1 MSFESDRPM
10 TDDTVDMAVEDM
22 AMEDVEGI
30 DSVPQD
36 VEVTTDRGEGRHR
49 QITAKIQIPY
59 PVEQVWQILTDYEH
73 LADFIP
79 NLAKSQKIEHP
90 QGGIRLEQIGSQSFL
105 KLKFCARV
113 VLDMVE
119 NFPNQ
124 IDFQMVEG
132 DFKEFFGAWHLNPH
146 PICGQPGTHLCY
158 TVQILPPRAMPIGL
172 IERRLSHN
180 LVVNLIAIRQRAE
193 TLFG

>member
-1 MSFESDRPM
+1 MNFEFDRPM
-10 TDDTVDMAVEDM
+10 TDDTIDM
-22 AMEDVEGI
+22 AMEDVEYL

-124 IDFQMVEG
+124 LAFQMVEG
-132 DFKEFFGAWHLNPH
+132 DFKEFFGTWQLTPH
-146 PICGQPGTHLCY
+146 TISGQPGTHLRY
-158 TVQILPPRAMPIGL
+158 TVQILPPRAMPIGM

-180 LVVNLIAIRQRAE
+180 LVVNLMAIRQRAE

>member
-1 MSFESDRPM
+1 MLD
-10 TDDTVDMAVEDM
+10 DMATELDTGKDDELSD
-22 AMEDVEGI
+22 ALF
-30 DSVPQD
+30 QD
-36 VEVTTDRGEGRHR
+36 VEVTTDRAEGRHR

-79 NLAKSQKIEHP
+79 NLAKSQRIEHP

-119 NFPNQ
+119 RFPTN

-132 DFKEFFGAWHLNPH
+132 DFKEFLGTWQLQPQT
-146 PICGQPGTHLCY
+146 IGGQPGTDLRY
-158 TVQILPPRAMPIGL
+158 VVQILPPRTMPVGL
-172 IERRLSHN
+172 IERKLSHN
-180 LVVNLIAIRQRAE
+180 LAVNLTAIRQRAE
-193 TLFG
+193 ELFG

>member
-1 MSFESDRPM
+1 MSLELNRPM
-10 TDDTVDMAVEDM
+10 TNDTANDTIDM
-22 AMEDVEGI
+22 AMEAAECLDLL
-30 DSVPQD
+30 PND

-105 KLKFCARV
+105 RLKFCARV

-119 NFPNQ
+119 KFPSQ

-132 DFKEFFGAWHLNPH
+132 DFKEFFGAWKLYPET
-146 PICGQPGTHLCY
+146 ICGQPGTNLCY
-158 TVQILPPRAMPIGL
+158 TVQVLPHRAMPVGL

-180 LVVNLIAIRQRAE
+180 LVVNLMAIRQRAE